1 MPRLEPIP
9 SAPAIV
15 LGGGVAGLAAAR
27 LLARHFP
34 RVLVLERDVRTD
46 VDAPEE
52 AFRTWRRGGVPQLR
66 HSHAFLAR
74 LRLVLLAHL
83 PDVLDRLRTP
93 ACARSG
99 SPTWRPPGW
108 VSSRSRRTRTSCSW
122 RAAATTFEWALRDE
136 RSGATRGRAAGRR
149 QRERPRRRLA
159 QRRPTLGSRRQA
171 LGRERAARRA
181 RRRRAGPALARTRM
195 ADGARS
201 TRSRGAQRG
210 YRHLLLHALLPP
222 APRARARRHDRA
234 SSPAISAG

>member
-27 LLARHFP
+27 LLSRHFP

-83 PDVLDRLRTP
+83 PDVLDRLRTHGVREI
-93 ACARSG
+93 ALADMA
-99 SPTWRPPGW
+99 PPGMGFEPEPADED
-108 VSSRSRRTRTSCSW
+108 VVLLACRR
-122 RAAATTFEWALRDE
+122 TTFEWALR
-136 RSGATRGRAAGRR
+136 AGV
-149 QRERPRRRLA
+149 QDRPEVEL
-159 QRRPTLGSRRQA
+159 
-171 LGRERAARRA
+171 
-181 RRRRAGPALARTRM
+181 
-195 ADGARS
+195 
-201 TRSRGAQRG
+201 
-210 YRHLLLHALLPP
+210 
-222 APRARARRHDRA
+222 
-234 SSPAISAG
+234 